1 MFAEEI
7 TNEEI
12 KNLPLVQFTG
22 KIFIVDSPQKVE
34 LFTELIKNQPII
46 GIDTETKPSFKK
58 GAKNP
63 VSLLQ
68 IATLNQAFLFRINLI
83 GLPDSVIPLFENP
96 DIKKIG
102 LALKDDINILKQI
115 KHFNPAG
122 FIDLQHYVK
131 AFGIKSTSLKKIMA
145 IIFGQR
151 ISKSQQVTNWDRPEL
166 TEAQQVYAATDA
178 WACFQI
184 YKELNNQLQKI
195 KPNNL

>member
-22 KIFIVDSPQKVE
+22 KIFVIDSQKKVE

-83 GLPDSVIPLFENP
+83 GLPDSVILLFENP

-102 LALKDDINILKQI
+102 LALKDDIQILKQI
-115 KHFNPAG
+115 KQYKPAG

-131 AFGIKSTSLKKIMA
+131 AFGIQSTSLKKIMA

-166 TEAQQVYAATDA
+166 TEAQQIYAATDA
-178 WACFQI
+178 WACYQI
-184 YKELNNQLQKI
+184 YKELNNQL
-195 KPNNL
+195 

>member
-12 KNLPLVQFTG
+12 KDLPLVQFTG
-22 KIFIVDSPQKVE
+22 KIFVIDSQKKVE

-83 GLPDSVIPLFENP
+83 GLPDSVIGLFENP

-102 LALKDDINILKQI
+102 LALKDDIQILKQI
-115 KHFNPAG
+115 KQYKPAG

-166 TEAQQVYAATDA
+166 TEAQQIYAATDA
-178 WACFQI
+178 WACYQI
-184 YKELNNQLQKI
+184 YKELNNQL
-195 KPNNL
+195 

>member
-22 KIFIVDSPQKVE
+22 KIFVIDSPKKVE

-83 GLPDSVIPLFENP
+83 GLPDSVILLFENP

-102 LALKDDINILKQI
+102 LALKDDIQILKQI
-115 KHFNPAG
+115 KQYKPAG

-166 TEAQQVYAATDA
+166 TEAQQIYAATDA

-184 YKELNNQLQKI
+184 YKELNNQL
-195 KPNNL
+195 

>member
-22 KIFIVDSPQKVE
+22 KIFVIDSQKKVE

-83 GLPDSVIPLFENP
+83 GLPDSVIQLFENP

-102 LALKDDINILKQI
+102 LALRDDIQILKQI
-115 KHFNPAG
+115 KQYKPAG

-131 AFGIKSTSLKKIMA
+131 AFGIQSTSLKKIMA

-166 TEAQQVYAATDA
+166 TEAQQIYAATDA
-178 WACFQI
+178 WACYQI
-184 YKELNNQLQKI
+184 YKELNNQL
-195 KPNNL
+195 

>member
-22 KIFIVDSPQKVE
+22 KIFVIDSQKKVE

-83 GLPDSVIPLFENP
+83 GLPDSVIQLFENP

-102 LALKDDINILKQI
+102 LALKDDIQILKQI
-115 KHFNPAG
+115 KQYKPAG

-131 AFGIKSTSLKKIMA
+131 AFGIQSTSLKKIMA

-166 TEAQQVYAATDA
+166 TEAQQIYAATDA
-178 WACFQI
+178 WACYQI
-184 YKELNNQLQKI
+184 YKELNNQL
-195 KPNNL
+195 

>member
-22 KIFIVDSPQKVE
+22 KIFVIDSQKKVE

-83 GLPDSVIPLFENP
+83 GLPDSVIRLFENP

-102 LALKDDINILKQI
+102 LALKDDIQILKQI
-115 KHFNPAG
+115 KQYKPAG

-131 AFGIKSTSLKKIMA
+131 AFGIQSTSLKKIMA

-166 TEAQQVYAATDA
+166 TEAQQIYAATDA
-178 WACFQI
+178 WACYQI
-184 YKELNNQLQKI
+184 YKELNNQL
-195 KPNNL
+195 

>member
-22 KIFIVDSPQKVE
+22 KIFVIDSQKKVE

-83 GLPDSVIPLFENP
+83 GLPDSVIQLFENP

-102 LALKDDINILKQI
+102 LALKDDIQILKQI
-115 KHFNPAG
+115 KQYKPAG

-166 TEAQQVYAATDA
+166 TEAQQIYAATDA

-184 YKELNNQLQKI
+184 YKELNNQL
-195 KPNNL
+195 